1 MCACLVDIVSCLVI
15 RGVLVSIMDGRT
27 SLLLCRLT
35 SMTSG
40 PTLAIVLEL
49 ALSHHQKVGVDMNLN
64 YVVQPTH
71 LLASPLKLYTT
82 SSFSHIYEA
91 VSRRCTVISL
101 TGLRALRYGAIVP
114 RRTKRIS
121 MSFLFYVVVT
131 QLPEA
136 YFIISVKAF
145 VGIF

>member
-1 MCACLVDIVSCLVI
+1 MSACLVDIVSCL
-15 RGVLVSIMDGRT
+15 RGVVVSIMDGRT

-91 VSRRCTVISL
+91 VSRRCTVIS
-101 TGLRALRYGAIVP
+101 
-114 RRTKRIS
+114 
-121 MSFLFYVVVT
+121 VT
-131 QLPEA
+131 TRMLL
-136 YFIISVKAF
+136 YSGIHSTRLGSVAS
-145 VGIF
+145 